1 MSAVS
6 DAGCSVRTARLRP
19 VTVVSTL
26 LMLALAV
33 AFVYP
38 IALAVM
44 TSLKTQDEIINS
56 PLGLPQHLD
65 FSAYRDAWNAV
76 GFGNLLKNS
85 FLYAG
90 AGSMLAVL
98 LAVFPAYAFSRFV
111 ILGGRTLFILLLTT
125 LMVPPQTVIIPLFD
139 FLNNTGLLDSRKG
152 LIAVYAVYGM
162 PFVMLLLTGFMS
174 TVPRELEEAARVD
187 GSGDLGVLCR
197 VIVPLSLPAMAV
209 AFTLNFILV
218 WKEFIFALTFLNSDD
233 VQPVTVGLV
242 KFTSTQYFTAFNLPA
257 AAVIMAQLPMV
268 LLFIVAYR
276 WIRSG
281 LYVGAVKG

>member
-1 MSAVS
+1 
-6 DAGCSVRTARLRP
+6 VRTARFRP
-19 VTVVSTL
+19 VTVISTL
-26 LMLALAV
+26 LMLVLAA
-33 AFVYP
+33 AFAYP

-44 TSLKTQDEIINS
+44 TSLKTQDEIIAS
-56 PLGLPQHLD
+56 PLSLPHHLD
-65 FSAYRDAWNAV
+65 FSAYQDAWNAV
-76 GFGNLLKNS
+76 GFGNLLENS

-90 AGSMLAVL
+90 AGSLLAVL
-98 LAVFPAYAFSRFV
+98 LAIFPAYAFSRFA

-139 FLNNTGLLDSRKG
+139 FLNNAGLLDSRKG

-174 TVPRELEEAARVD
+174 SVPRELEEAARVD

-197 VIVPLSLPAMAV
+197 IVVPVSLPAMAV

-218 WKEFIFALTFLNSDD
+218 WKEFIFALTFLNSDN

-268 LLFIVAYR
+268 LVFVVAYR

>member
-1 MSAVS
+1 M
-6 DAGCSVRTARLRP
+6 RTARFRP
-19 VTVVSTL
+19 ITIVSTL
-26 LMLALAV
+26 LMLAVAAV
-33 AFVYP
+33 FAYP

-76 GFGNLLKNS
+76 GFGNLLENS

-90 AGSMLAVL
+90 AGSFLAVL
-98 LAVFPAYAFSRFV
+98 LATFPAYAFSRFV

-139 FLNNTGLLDSRKG
+139 LLNNAGLLDSRRG

-162 PFVMLLLTGFMS
+162 PFVMLLLTGFMA

-197 VIVPLSLPAMAV
+197 VIVPVSLPAMAV

-218 WKEFIFALTFLNSDD
+218 WKEFIFALTFLNSDN

-268 LLFIVAYR
+268 LVFVIAYR